1 MKVLNVNMSLDP
13 VAGGGTAERTFQMSR
28 FLAKAGIECIVLTT
42 DLGLTPKRIK
52 DMDGVKVVAF
62 PCLVKRFY
70 VPKISYGLIKRI
82 VADIDVFHLMGH
94 WTVINAIVY
103 FIGRSLNKPYVVC
116 PAGALQI
123 YGRSKIIKKIYNW
136 VIGKS
141 IIRNANGHIA
151 ITKDEKNQ
159 FQDYGV
165 DVGKVSII
173 SNGINPE
180 DFKEIDAADFR
191 GKYGIGNAPFIIFVG
206 RLNSIK
212 GPDLLLGAF
221 CKLKEK
227 IRDFHLVFVGPD
239 EGMLAELKEK
249 VANDNVGDRVHF
261 IDYLGG
267 IEKSNAYH
275 AAELVVI
282 PSRQEA
288 MSFVVLEAGIT
299 GTPVLITDQCGFS
312 EVASI
317 GGGYVV
323 DASIEGIEKGLIEIL
338 TDPNGLQSKGINL
351 KKYIYTHFLWD
362 LVIDKYI
369 KLYSEILGVER

>member
-28 FLAKAGIECIVLTT
+28 FLAKAGIECIVLTAN
-42 DLGLTPKRIK
+42 LGLTPKRIK

-70 VPKISYGLIKRI
+70 VPQISYGLIKRI

-180 DFKEIDAADFR
+180 DFKEKDAADFR

-351 KKYIYTHFLWD
+351 KRYIYTHFLWD

-369 KLYSEILGVER
+369 KLYSEILGFER